1 MKISYINQYSKGGIF
16 VYQLLAVCPMGLE
29 SIVAREV
36 QDLGYETRVENGR
49 IYFEGDASAIVK
61 ANLWLRTAD
70 RVKLI
75 VGQFEAVTFDSLFEQ
90 TKNLPW
96 EQFIPTDGQFPVQGR
111 SLKSKLFSV
120 PDVQA
125 ITKKAIVER
134 LKNAH
139 QVSGWLDE
147 SGAKYP
153 VEVAI
158 LKDKVLLTIDTSGS
172 GLNKRG
178 YRLAQGEAPIKET
191 LAASLVKLANWTGDT
206 PLIDPFC
213 GSGTIAIEACLIAQ
227 NIAPGFNRSFIS
239 EQWDIIPKGLY
250 DQKRAEADELADYD
264 KEIEIYASDIDPEM
278 VEIAQRNADE
288 VGVGDIIRFEVKDVN
303 TLTINHDGP
312 IGLIGNP
319 PYGERIGDRAEV
331 EEMYRNLGI
340 LMQNHPNLSLYIM
353 TSNKEFEYL
362 ANRKATKR
370 RKLFNGY
377 IETTYYQYWANK
389 KS

>member
-1 MKISYINQYSKGGIF
+1 M
-16 VYQLLAVCPMGLE
+16 YQLLAVCPMGLE

-36 QDLGYETRVENGR
+36 QDLGYDTRVENGR

-362 ANRKATKR
+362 TNRKATKR

>member
-1 MKISYINQYSKGGIF
+1 M
-16 VYQLLAVCPMGLE
+16 YQLLAVCPMGLE
-29 SIVAREV
+29 SIVAKEV
-36 QDLGYETRVENGR
+36 QDLGYDTRVENGR

-178 YRLAQGEAPIKET
+178 YRLVQGEAPIKET

>member
-1 MKISYINQYSKGGIF
+1 M
-16 VYQLLAVCPMGLE
+16 YQLLAVCPMGLE
-29 SIVAREV
+29 SIVAKEV
-36 QDLGYETRVENGR
+36 QELGYETRVENGR
-49 IYFEGDASAIVK
+49 IYFQGDASALVK

-75 VGQFEAVTFDSLFEQ
+75 IGQFEAKTFDDLFEQ

-96 EQFIPTDGQFPVQGR
+96 ENYISENGQFPVQGR
-111 SLKSKLFSV
+111 SLKSTLHSV

-134 LKNAH
+134 LKKAY

-153 VEVAI
+153 VEVNI
-158 LKDKVLLTIDTSGS
+158 LKDRVLLTIDTSGS

-191 LAASLVKLANWTGDT
+191 LAASLVKLANWKGDT

-227 NIAPGFNRSFIS
+227 NIAPGFNRSFVS
-239 EQWDIIPKGLY
+239 EQWDMIPEGLF
-250 DQKRAEADELADYD
+250 DQLRDEADQQADYD
-264 KEIEIYASDIDPEM
+264 KEIEIYASDIDPKM
-278 VEIAQRNADE
+278 VEIAKRNADE
-288 VGVGDIIRFEVKDVN
+288 VGIGDIIQFEVKDVN
-303 TLTINHDGP
+303 TLTIAHEGS

-319 PYGERIGDRAEV
+319 PYGERIGDRDEV
-331 EEMYRNLGI
+331 EAMYRYLGT
-340 LMQNHPNLSLYIM
+340 LLHQNPQLSLYIM
-353 TSNKEFEYL
+353 TSHKAFEHL
-362 ANRKATKR
+362 VNRKATKR

-389 KS
+389 SE

>member
-1 MKISYINQYSKGGIF
+1 M
-16 VYQLLAVCPMGLE
+16 YQLLAVCPMGLE
-29 SIVAREV
+29 SIVAKEV
-36 QDLGYETRVENGR
+36 QDLGYDTRVENGR

-250 DQKRAEADELADYD
+250 DQKPAEADELADYD

>member
-1 MKISYINQYSKGGIF
+1 M
-16 VYQLLAVCPMGLE
+16 YQLLAVCPMGLE

-191 LAASLVKLANWTGDT
+191 LAASLVKLAKWTGDT

>member
-1 MKISYINQYSKGGIF
+1 MYVRRMI

-29 SIVAREV
+29 SIVAKEV
-36 QDLGYETRVENGR
+36 QELGYETRVENGR
-49 IYFEGDASAIVK
+49 IYFQGDASALVK

-75 VGQFEAVTFDSLFEQ
+75 IGQFEAKTFDDLFEQ

-96 EQFIPTDGQFPVQGR
+96 ENYISENGQFPVQGR
-111 SLKSKLFSV
+111 SLKSTLHSV

-134 LKNAH
+134 LKKAY

-153 VEVAI
+153 VEVNI
-158 LKDKVLLTIDTSGS
+158 LKDRVLLTIDTSGS

-191 LAASLVKLANWTGDT
+191 LAASLVKLANWKGDT

-227 NIAPGFNRSFIS
+227 NIAPGFNRSFVS
-239 EQWDIIPKGLY
+239 EQWDMIPEGLF
-250 DQKRAEADELADYD
+250 DQLRDEADQQADYD
-264 KEIEIYASDIDPEM
+264 KEIEIYASDIDPKM
-278 VEIAQRNADE
+278 VEIAKRNADE
-288 VGVGDIIRFEVKDVN
+288 VGIGDIIQFEVKDVN
-303 TLTINHDGP
+303 TLTIVHEGP

-319 PYGERIGDRAEV
+319 PYGERIGDRDEV
-331 EEMYRNLGI
+331 EAMYRYLGT
-340 LMQNHPNLSLYIM
+340 LLHQNPQLSLYIM
-353 TSNKEFEYL
+353 TSHKAFEHL
-362 ANRKATKR
+362 VNRKATKR

-389 KS
+389 SE

>member
-1 MKISYINQYSKGGIF
+1 M
-16 VYQLLAVCPMGLE
+16 YQLLAVCPMGLE
-29 SIVAREV
+29 SIVAKEV
-36 QDLGYETRVENGR
+36 QDLGYDTRVENGR

-340 LMQNHPNLSLYIM
+340 LMQNNPNLSLYIM

>member
-1 MKISYINQYSKGGIF
+1 M
-16 VYQLLAVCPMGLE
+16 YQLLAVCPIGLE

-36 QDLGYETRVENGR
+36 QDLGYDTRVENGR

>member
-1 MKISYINQYSKGGIF
+1 M
-16 VYQLLAVCPMGLE
+16 YQLLAVCPMGLE
-29 SIVAREV
+29 SIVAKEV
-36 QDLGYETRVENGR
+36 QDLGYDTRVENGR

-206 PLIDPFC
+206 RLIDPFC

-362 ANRKATKR
+362 VNRKATKR

>member
-1 MKISYINQYSKGGIF
+1 M
-16 VYQLLAVCPMGLE
+16 YQLLAVCPMGLE
-29 SIVAREV
+29 SIVAKEV
-36 QDLGYETRVENGR
+36 QDLGYDTRVENGR

-75 VGQFEAVTFDSLFEQ
+75 VGQFEAVTFHSLFEQ

>member
-1 MKISYINQYSKGGIF
+1 M
-16 VYQLLAVCPMGLE
+16 YQLLAVCPMGLE
-29 SIVAREV
+29 SIVAKEV
-36 QDLGYETRVENGR
+36 QELGYETRVENGR
-49 IYFEGDASAIVK
+49 IYFQGDASALVK

-75 VGQFEAVTFDSLFEQ
+75 IGQFEAKTFDDLFEQ

-96 EQFIPTDGQFPVQGR
+96 ENYISENGQFPVQGR
-111 SLKSKLFSV
+111 SLKSTLHSV

-134 LKNAH
+134 LKKAY

-153 VEVAI
+153 VEVNI
-158 LKDKVLLTIDTSGS
+158 LKDRVLLTIDTSGS

-191 LAASLVKLANWTGDT
+191 LAASLVKLANWKGDT

-227 NIAPGFNRSFIS
+227 NIAPGFNRSFVS
-239 EQWDIIPKGLY
+239 EQWDMIPEGLF
-250 DQKRAEADELADYD
+250 DQLRDEADQQADYD
-264 KEIEIYASDIDPEM
+264 KEIEIYASDIDPKM
-278 VEIAQRNADE
+278 VEIAKRNADE
-288 VGVGDIIRFEVKDVN
+288 VGIGDIIQFEVKDVN
-303 TLTINHDGP
+303 TLTIVHEGP

-319 PYGERIGDRAEV
+319 PYGERIGDRDEV
-331 EEMYRNLGI
+331 EAMYRYLGT
-340 LMQNHPNLSLYIM
+340 LLHQNPQLSLYIM
-353 TSNKEFEYL
+353 TSHKAFEHL
-362 ANRKATKR
+362 VNRKATKR

-389 KS
+389 SE